1 MTNNIIS
8 PGWHQE
14 SRSPRLFVI
23 PRPRK
28 LSKKISRQINKFACF
43 KKCFKSASPPPLLLV
58 RKGQQLSP
66 RFAYNRVQFHLLDRV
81 SPSSSVYPNK
91 LDSRVFLSFHS
102 GKLRRYISHRDI
114 LEVRLGHLTLIT
126 KKAKPISKLIGL
138 VMAMFFSIFLS

>member
-1 MTNNIIS
+1 MAPGIALTS
-8 PGWHQE
+8 PLRYLALVNFRRKFSDKLIN
-14 SRSPRLFVI
+14 SRVSKSVSKVPPSP
-23 PRPRK
+23 
-28 LSKKISRQINKFACF
+28 S
-43 KKCFKSASPPPLLLV
+43 PLLLI

-102 GKLRRYISHRDI
+102 GKIRRYISHRDI

-138 VMAMFFSIFLS
+138 VMAMFFSIFFKLRRWNYY